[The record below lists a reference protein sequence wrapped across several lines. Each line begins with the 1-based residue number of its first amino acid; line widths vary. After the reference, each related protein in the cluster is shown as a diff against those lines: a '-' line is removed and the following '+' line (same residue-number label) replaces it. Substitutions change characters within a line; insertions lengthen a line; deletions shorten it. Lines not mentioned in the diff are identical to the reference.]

1 MNCCYEVHSSAGY
14 NLLRSILW
22 NGRNFI
28 MEEELYNP
36 EEDNSFKEPYTDTEE
51 WRDLPVRHFYVHG
64 GFKERILTVKMKF
77 VSAFIFLRRKNTKQ
91 VLSVSFTGSGR

>member
-1 MNCCYEVHSSAGY
+1 MRCIPPPDIIF
-14 NLLRSILW
+14 LRSILW

-64 GFKERILTVKMKF
+64 GF
-77 VSAFIFLRRKNTKQ
+77 
-91 VLSVSFTGSGR
+91 